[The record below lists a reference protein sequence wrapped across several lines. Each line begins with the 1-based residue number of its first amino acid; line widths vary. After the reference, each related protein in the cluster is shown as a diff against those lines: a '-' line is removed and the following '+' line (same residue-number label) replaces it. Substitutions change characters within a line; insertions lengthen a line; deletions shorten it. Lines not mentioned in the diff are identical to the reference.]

1 MYTDDIGSVILG
13 EIANYAE
20 IISGIKAT
28 FTRSDITKSR
38 IQPTDILNYPMQL
51 MQDSRNWTNRI
62 AR

>member
-20 IISGIKAT
+20 LISGIKAT
-28 FTRSDITKSR
+28 NKRSESTKNR
-38 IQPTDILNYPMQL
+38 ISPTDIVNYSMQL
-51 MQDSRNWTNRI
+51 MQDGRDFVNRI